1 MESTKWRMV
10 LVAVLVCFF
19 AVGMAGLL
27 NYYKYRGMAD
37 RIIKERLLVVGN
49 SIESS
54 IQNSLALGM
63 QFDDL
68 GALPGTMERE
78 RATDNLILGI
88 EVFDPEGK
96 TLYSTDR
103 LRIARPVPADW
114 LSASQRAGDKDWFVE
129 EESESAAGM
138 SIKNSFG
145 LTIGHLAVRFSDDR
159 VRAANGAV
167 GRELAIIA
175 AGIFALSAAL
185 ASLAMW
191 SVKRRLAREMA
202 AVEACLRSPL
212 VGRLPDAVRKG
223 PFGGALRKFFD
234 TAREAESELSALRA
248 SLQRGSAP

>member
-10 LVAVLVCFF
+10 VVAVLVCFF
-19 AVGMAGLL
+19 ATGMAGLL
-27 NYYKYRGMAD
+27 NYYKYRGTAD
-37 RIIKERLLVVGN
+37 RVIKERLLVVGN

-54 IQNSLALGM
+54 IQNSLALGL

-78 RATDNLILGI
+78 RATDNLIIGI

-103 LRIARPVPADW
+103 LRIARPVPVAW
-114 LSASQRAGDKDWFVE
+114 TAASQLAGDKDWFAE
-129 EESESAAGM
+129 DDSESAAGM

-167 GRELAIIA
+167 GRELAIA
-175 AGIFALSAAL
+175 ALGIFVVSAAL

-191 SVKRRLAREMA
+191 GVKYRLAREMA

-223 PFGGALRKFFD
+223 PFGAALRKFFD
-234 TAREAESELSALRA
+234 TARSAEADLAALRA
-248 SLQRGSAP
+248 NLQRGSGR